1 MAQQI
6 EEITQQ
12 HRFSHLVGKVLL
24 VDDDLEELNCNA
36 TLFEQEGVTVSKCQL
51 YDTAIRSIEREKF
64 DLLLVDQGSSAFE
77 GRLILRYLR
86 QYQPST
92 PCVILVRDTSMRTY
106 RQAMELGAADYLQKP
121 LSFLDVNR
129 LLRLYVLGTLTCHD
143 H

>member
-1 MAQQI
+1 MAEQI

-12 HRFSHLVGKVLL
+12 QRFSHLVGKVLL

-51 YDTAIRSIEREKF
+51 YETAIRSIEREKF
-64 DLLLVDQGSSAFE
+64 DLLAVDQGSSAFE
-77 GRLILRYLR
+77 GRLVLRYSR

-92 PCVILVRDTSMRTY
+92 PCVILVRNTSMKTY
-106 RQAMELGAADYLQKP
+106 LQAMKLGAAEYLQKP

-129 LLRLYVLGTLTCHD
+129 LLRLYVPGTLCHD